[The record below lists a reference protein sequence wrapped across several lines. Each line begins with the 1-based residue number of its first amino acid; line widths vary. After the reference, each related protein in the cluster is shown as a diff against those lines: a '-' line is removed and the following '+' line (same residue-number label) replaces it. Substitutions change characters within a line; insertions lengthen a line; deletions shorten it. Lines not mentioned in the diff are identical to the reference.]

1 MSRDRQGYAGI
12 GTDRLRKELG
22 IRAMGNNIIELH
34 NIIEIKDIRK
44 QYGKGEAAVYALDGV
59 DFSLEEGK
67 VCVILGPSGSGKST
81 LLNMIGGLDS
91 PDSGEITVD
100 GRTITGMSKKELTKY
115 RKQSIGFVFQFYNL
129 IPDLTVEENVQVVA
143 EIADSPIDIDE
154 ILEALEIDKYRYRFP
169 RELSGGQQ
177 QRVAIARAMIKN
189 PKLLLCDE
197 LTGALDTK
205 SSRKVLRFVE
215 KLNKEYGTTTLIIT
229 HNEAIAG
236 IADVEM
242 RIRDGKISKIRNN
255 EDKLSADEIEL

>member
-1 MSRDRQGYAGI
+1 MVADADAARQ
-12 GTDRLRKELG
+12 
-22 IRAMGNNIIELH
+22 
-34 NIIEIKDIRK
+34 
-44 QYGKGEAAVYALDGV
+44 
-59 DFSLEEGK
+59 
-67 VCVILGPSGSGKST
+67 
-81 LLNMIGGLDS
+81 
-91 PDSGEITVD
+91 
-100 GRTITGMSKKELTKY
+100 
-115 RKQSIGFVFQFYNL
+115 
-129 IPDLTVEENVQVVA
+129 QV
-143 EIADSPIDIDE
+143 
-154 ILEALEIDKYRYRFP
+154 LEALEIDKYRYRFP

-205 SSRKVLRFVE
+205 SSRQVLRFVE